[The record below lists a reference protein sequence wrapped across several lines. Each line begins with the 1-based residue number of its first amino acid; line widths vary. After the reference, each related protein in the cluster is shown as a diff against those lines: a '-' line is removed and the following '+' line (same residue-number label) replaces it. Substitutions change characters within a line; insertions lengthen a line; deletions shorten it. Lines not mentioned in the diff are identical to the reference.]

1 MKDIEK
7 AEEVIRQGD
16 TNKVKDSEDSATS
29 RTSIPD
35 LDKDS
40 KSSLATATTT
50 ASTTVSLTGSSLQ
63 TDKERDRTSAN
74 PSSRDLSSR
83 EDTTGYRRRNWEDRV
98 DVSNSLFSF
107 MSVL

>member
-50 ASTTVSLTGSSLQ
+50 ASTTVSSLQ

-98 DVSNSLFSF
+98 DVSNSLFNF